1 MSKLDPKANKC
12 LFLGYS
18 PTQKGYKCYSPVTKK
33 FHVTLNVTFFEN
45 QSFFTKNNIQGENTQ
60 ECDFLFQ
67 GLPRIKPS
75 TSVNQPV
82 PDIPQPILSKIPEIA
97 PEQLV
102 PSTSQSEPTI
112 PTSSSTQHANNTK
125 LFNLNWTLQQLDVK
139 NVFLNGDLEDEVYM
153 EIPPGF
159 EDKANVGNHTNEMDK
174 LKEVLANE
182 FKIKDL
188 RPFKYFLGMQVACSK
203 KGKGL
208 YFRKGTNK
216 GIEVYSDADWA
227 RSVQDKRSTTG
238 YCTYV
243 WGNLVTWNNKKQSIV
258 ARSSAEPK
266 FRALAQGTCE
276 GRWLK
281 RLLEELRIEADEVRV
296 FFCDNLATI
305 SIAKNSVHHDKI
317 KHVEIDRHFIKEK
330 IEEGMLN
337 LIYTPTR
344 LQVVDIFTK
353 APPRVKFEE
362 LISKMERIDIY
373 SLA

>member
-125 LFNLNWTLQQLDVK
+125 L
-139 NVFLNGDLEDEVYM
+139 
-153 EIPPGF
+153 
-159 EDKANVGNHTNEMDK
+159 
-174 LKEVLANE
+174 
-182 FKIKDL
+182 
-188 RPFKYFLGMQVACSK
+188 C
-203 KGKGL
+203 
-208 YFRKGTNK
+208 
-216 GIEVYSDADWA
+216 VYSKEEKAL
-227 RSVQDKRSTTG
+227 RRIRGSHCSRTKPRI
-238 YCTYV
+238 
-243 WGNLVTWNNKKQSIV
+243 QS
-258 ARSSAEPK
+258 
-266 FRALAQGTCE
+266 
-276 GRWLK
+276 
-281 RLLEELRIEADEVRV
+281 
-296 FFCDNLATI
+296 
-305 SIAKNSVHHDKI
+305 
-317 KHVEIDRHFIKEK
+317 EIRKS
-330 IEEGMLN
+330 
-337 LIYTPTR
+337 R
-344 LQVVDIFTK
+344 
-353 APPRVKFEE
+353 
-362 LISKMERIDIY
+362 
-373 SLA
+373 

>member
-1 MSKLDPKANKC
+1 ML
-12 LFLGYS
+12 
-18 PTQKGYKCYSPVTKK
+18 
-33 FHVTLNVTFFEN
+33 
-45 QSFFTKNNIQGENTQ
+45 
-60 ECDFLFQ
+60 EC
-67 GLPRIKPS
+67 KPS
-75 TSVNQPV
+75 NTPMESNYKARLMTNSPPIDKGRYQRLVGKLIYLSQTR
-82 PDIPQPILSKIPEIA
+82 PDICFSVSVVSQYMTNPNEEHLEVVYQILR
-97 PEQLV
+97 
-102 PSTSQSEPTI
+102 
-112 PTSSSTQHANNTK
+112 
-125 LFNLNWTLQQLDVK
+125 
-139 NVFLNGDLEDEVYM
+139 Y
-153 EIPPGF
+153 
-159 EDKANVGNHTNEMDK
+159 
-174 LKEVLANE
+174 LKMT
-182 FKIKDL
+182 
-188 RPFKYFLGMQVACSK
+188 P
-203 KGKGL
+203 GKGL